1 MQKFVTFVGL
11 ISASLVFGASPGK
24 ATTVNDK
31 GTNTTA
37 VSLTGTTNVF
47 TLTLD
52 GTNPGGTLTVG
63 GTTLA
68 INLNGNNPST
78 SSITNTGTI
87 NQNGTGQAIAD
98 NGGGQTNTITNGSAT
113 NSAATIEAAGNDAIH
128 LSHGT
133 NNETINNYGQ
143 ILSVTGGQG
152 IDMSGMTSV
161 PTSTTSKTT
170 INNYATGVIE
180 GATSDGLQTAV
191 GGFVY
196 NDGQIVGQ
204 VSSQGSGS
212 DGINAGTNSQLT
224 VVNASAIG
232 GDTTGTGSITGAHHG
247 ITGGTDVD
255 TADSG
260 YDKPFTMSVTN
271 NAGGTITG
279 NNGSGINIDGVDA
292 TEMVTVVNSGTISG
306 DGVTGDGDGVDV
318 DGLVNLTNNSGGK
331 ILSLNADGDAS
342 EGVTVGGG
350 TIVNSGTIE
359 GETTGT
365 SSYARGITLAGI
377 DNTETGGV
385 KTAIAIQ
392 SIYADTTVTNNSGG
406 VITGDSESA
415 ITVLGTTN
423 GNHLVTIN
431 NAGTLVGK
439 NSGLSERGPGTASGA
454 SLNQAVVELDD
465 TSNTYVVNESGTITQ
480 MTTAMGTAVAM
491 HGKANTLNITGGTAT
506 ITGNIAGD
514 TAVDSTLNVNPGA
527 GNSFTFGYSISNFTT
542 YINYSGT
549 TATTGTVTLSGASA
563 NSGTTT
569 VEGGKF
575 NVTNTTGSATGT
587 GKVVVGGSATMGGTG
602 IIQPGIDASTGNRN
616 GVTLSAQSTLVSG
629 GTQSGTTAG
638 TGLTLDNTV
647 AGGIILNASVGSA
660 NLTFSLGANH
670 SATTMTVLGNAT
682 GELKFASGD
691 TITLNDLTNGG
702 LQFNLNTPYL
712 LIQAGTTPNLLSD
725 NNLYAGI
732 TTTGGVD
739 GSGNILNGYVTTTL
753 PVSYNGGTTYTNTP
767 LFLNNGDLEVVP
779 EPGTWGMMLGGL
791 VVLISVQVR
800 RQKSRMR

>member
-1 MQKFVTFVGL
+1 MRKCDILVGF
-11 ISASLVFGASPGK
+11 ISSSLVFGAIPGE
-24 ATTVNDK
+24 ANTVNDK
-31 GTNTTA
+31 GTNTMA
-37 VSLTGTTNVF
+37 VSLTGTSNVF

-78 SSITNTGTI
+78 ATITNTGTI

-128 LSHGT
+128 LSKSS

-143 ILSVTGGQG
+143 IVSTTGGQG

-161 PTSTTSKTT
+161 PTMSTSKTT
-170 INNYATGVIE
+170 VNNYATGVIK
-180 GATSDGLQTAV
+180 GQTSDGLQTAV

-196 NDGQIVGQ
+196 NDGQIVGA
-204 VSSQGSGS
+204 GTGA

-224 VVNASAIG
+224 IVNASAIN
-232 GDTTGTGSITGAHHG
+232 GDSTGTGSITGAHHG

-271 NAGGTITG
+271 NTGGIITG

-292 TEMVTVVNSGTISG
+292 TEVVTVTNSGTISG

-331 ILSLNADGDAS
+331 ILSLNADADAS

-350 TIVNSGTIE
+350 TIVNSGMIE

-365 SSYARGITLAGI
+365 SSYSRGITLAGV

-392 SIYADTTVTNNSGG
+392 SVYADTTVTNNSSG
-406 VITGDSESA
+406 VITGDTESA
-415 ITVLGTTN
+415 ITVLGTTS

-480 MTTAMGTAVAM
+480 MTTAMGTAIAM
-491 HGKANTLNITGGTAT
+491 HGKANTLNITGGVAT

-514 TAVDSTLNVNPGA
+514 TAVDSTLNINPGT
-527 GNSFTFGYSISNFTT
+527 GNGFTYGYSISNFTT

-549 TATTGTVTLSGASA
+549 MATTGTVTLSGAST

-575 NVTNTTGSATGT
+575 NVTNTTGSATGR
-587 GKVVVGGSATMGGTG
+587 GKVVVGSLATMGGTG
-602 IIQPGIDASTGNRN
+602 IIQPGIDAGTGNHN
-616 GVTLSAQSTLVSG
+616 GVTLLAHSTLVSG
-629 GTQSGTTAG
+629 GMQSGATAG

-647 AGGIILNASVGSA
+647 ANGVILNASIGSV

-670 SATTMTVLGNAT
+670 SATTMTVLGNTT
-682 GELKFASGD
+682 GEIDLASGD
-691 TITLNDLTNGG
+691 TITLNDLTGGG

-712 LIQAGTTPNLLSD
+712 LIQAGTVPNLLSD

-739 GSGNILNGYVTTTL
+739 GSGNILNGYVTTPL
-753 PVSYNGGTTYTNTP
+753 PLSYNGGTYANTP
-767 LFLNNGDLEVVP
+767 LFLNNGDLEIVP

-791 VVLISVQVR
+791 AMLLVIQR
-800 RQKSRMR
+800 RKWQKSLVH